1 MIKKTLFRNE
11 SSTHRSSLVVLTS
24 FDHEMC
30 ALPLTDRTNDRLSSQ
45 ILDLNFARSQS
56 QQSNRYDSGI
66 LMIGTI
72 NFCMQNCE
80 RTRMNKT
87 CLTSATLTFLCV
99 LLVICIWRDKQSGSI
114 YIRIWFKTCTLQ
126 SCCAMWSVWN
136 LLSLWCS
143 IVWFFILSLKTYRK
157 CVFFWMNRYI
167 MW

>member
-1 MIKKTLFRNE
+1 
-11 SSTHRSSLVVLTS
+11 
-24 FDHEMC
+24 MC
-30 ALPLTDRTNDRLSSQ
+30 ALPLTDRTNDRLSLQ

-99 LLVICIWRDKQSGSI
+99 LLVIYIYEEINKVEVFIFVFDLKRARYKVVVARDVIGMES
-114 YIRIWFKTCTLQ
+114 
-126 SCCAMWSVWN
+126 SVA
-136 LLSLWCS
+136 LMFHCLVLYT
-143 IVWFFILSLKTYRK
+143 FIK
-157 CVFFWMNRYI
+157 NI
-167 MW
+167 